1 MPKASIAL
9 LILIGLLQLSISC
22 SKNTKADINLDIST
36 SQDMSVNEIIVHS
49 ITSMDNVESFSF
61 KLTHKDE
68 SGTFIDGLLLTD
80 ASGHVTASN
89 DLQIETNMLFGNLFV
104 KSGIIKLGNKSFIL
118 NPLTDTWLESDSDS
132 SPFGFFDPKSG
143 LNTMLKDVENLQLES
158 SNNAWYEIV
167 GNISAQSLADIVGS
181 TTKNNVTIMFHIN
194 KDDFRVSKVEVIGK
208 LTQDDKEDITRTIK
222 ISDFDETQ
230 EIHDP
235 NS

>member
-1 MPKASIAL
+1 MAKASIAL

-143 LNTMLKDVENLQLES
+143 LSTMLKDVENLQLES

-208 LTQDDKEDITRTIK
+208 LTQDDKEDITRTINLSGFNEK
-222 ISDFDETQ
+222 Q
-230 EIHDP
+230 EIHNP
-235 NS
+235 NP